1 MLTVNTV
8 RVLAVTV
15 FMIVLQGCAHTNDL
29 IVAKQTAERL
39 KYFTNPQG
47 EQYVREMIEY
57 HATRR

>member
-1 MLTVNTV
+1 MRAISITLLL
-8 RVLAVTV
+8 VLS
-15 FMIVLQGCAHTNDL
+15 GCASTND
-29 IVAKQTAERL
+29 IAVARQTAERL